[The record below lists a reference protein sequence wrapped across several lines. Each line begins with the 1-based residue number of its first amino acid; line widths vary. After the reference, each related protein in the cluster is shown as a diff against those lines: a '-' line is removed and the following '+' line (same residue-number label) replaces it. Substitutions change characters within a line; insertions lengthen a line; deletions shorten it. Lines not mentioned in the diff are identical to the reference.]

1 MRVRIKESDL
11 PHALKITESSAWLS
25 EEVVGE
31 KMPQI
36 EKGSNKVLIP
46 VDFSSYSLKA
56 CEFGFNFA
64 KNIDCLLY
72 TSLRLKVVLLYTGLL

>member
-1 MRVRIKESDL
+1 MLENYGKLGMVVR
-11 PHALKITESSAWLS
+11 
-25 EEVVGE
+25 EVVGE

-64 KNIDCLLY
+64 KNIDAEVVCFMYILHL
-72 TSLRLKVVLLYTGLL
+72 SMRLHCHTVMFLTIS